1 MCIIKN
7 VMSCKYKFTKI
18 WRVLKLW
25 KKLNTQFKMFLQGN
39 QLQEPQECYQTV
51 MISSTRISRYCKDIL
66 RRITYQSISLIKV
79 DTKVF
84 TKYLKTNSEVYK
96 RDNKDTFIS
105 IIKYQI
111 NVWNQSMWYAILTKE
126 KYFKLYNHLNRCR

>member
-1 MCIIKN
+1 
-7 VMSCKYKFTKI
+7 
-18 WRVLKLW
+18 
-25 KKLNTQFKMFLQGN
+25 MFLQGT

-84 TKYLKTNSEVYK
+84 TKYMKTNSEVYK

-111 NVWNQSMWYAILTKE
+111 NV
-126 KYFKLYNHLNRCR
+126 

>member
-1 MCIIKN
+1 
-7 VMSCKYKFTKI
+7 MSCHVNINLPRYKESYNFERN
-18 WRVLKLW
+18 W
-25 KKLNTQFKMFLQGN
+25 TQFKMFLQGN

>member
-1 MCIIKN
+1 
-7 VMSCKYKFTKI
+7 MSCHVKINLPRYKESYNFERN
-18 WRVLKLW
+18 W
-25 KKLNTQFKMFLQGN
+25 TQFKMFLQGN

-111 NVWNQSMWYAILTKE
+111 NVWNQSMWYAIFTKE